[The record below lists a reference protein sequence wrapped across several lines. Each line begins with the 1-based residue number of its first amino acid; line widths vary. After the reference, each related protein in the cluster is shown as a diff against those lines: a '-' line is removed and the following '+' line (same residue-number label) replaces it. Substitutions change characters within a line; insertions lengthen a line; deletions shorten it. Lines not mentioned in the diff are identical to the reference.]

1 MEEARQDRLLEIED
15 LRTHF
20 LLDEGVLQAV
30 DGVSLT
36 IDRHETVGII
46 GESGCG
52 KSVMAQSVLRI
63 VPPPGKLVGGRI
75 LLHTDEAA
83 PVDIAALDPFGEEIR
98 QIRGGVISMV
108 FQEPMTS
115 LSPVHTIGDQVAEM
129 ILQHTKAS
137 KQEAADRTLELLR
150 MVGIPDPAGRMR
162 SYPHELSG
170 GLRQRVVT
178 AMALACNPSLLI
190 ADEPTT
196 ALDVTV
202 QAQIL
207 ELMKS
212 LQRQFGMAI
221 MFITHDL
228 GTIAGMADKVAVM
241 YLGRIVEYA
250 PVKRIFS
257 NPLHPY
263 TVGLLN
269 SVPKLGSGSRER
281 LESIEGT
288 VPLPMG
294 MPPQC
299 GFLSRCERA
308 IAGQCDGRVPPLIEV
323 EEDHLVRCVLYEE
336 DRKAAV

>member
-1 MEEARQDRLLEIED
+1 
-15 LRTHF
+15 
-20 LLDEGVLQAV
+20 
-30 DGVSLT
+30 
-36 IDRHETVGII
+36 
-46 GESGCG
+46 
-52 KSVMAQSVLRI
+52 
-63 VPPPGKLVGGRI
+63 
-75 LLHTDEAA
+75 
-83 PVDIAALDPFGEEIR
+83 
-98 QIRGGVISMV
+98 
-108 FQEPMTS
+108 
-115 LSPVHTIGDQVAEM
+115 
-129 ILQHTKAS
+129 
-137 KQEAADRTLELLR
+137 
-150 MVGIPDPAGRMR
+150 MVGIPDPGGRLR

-170 GLRQRVVT
+170 GLRQRVVI

-212 LQRQFGMAI
+212 LQQQFGMAI

-250 PVKRIFS
+250 PMKRIFG

-269 SVPKLGSGSRER
+269 SVPKLGSGSKGR

-288 VPLPMG
+288 VPLPMD

-299 GFLSRCERA
+299 GFVTRCDVA
-308 IAGQCDGRVPPLIEV
+308 IAGVCDGRVPPLIEV
-323 EEDHLVRCVLYEE
+323 EEDHLGRCVLHEE
-336 DRKAAV
+336 DRKATV

>member
-1 MEEARQDRLLEIED
+1 MDETRSDRLLEIED

-20 LLDEGVLQAV
+20 FLEEGVLQAV

-36 IDRHETVGII
+36 IDRHQTVGII

-63 VPPPGKLVGGRI
+63 VPSPGKLVSGRI
-75 LLHTDEAA
+75 LLHGESPA
-83 PVDIAALDPFGEEIR
+83 PVDIAAMDPFGEEIR
-98 QIRGGVISMV
+98 QIRGAVVSMV

-115 LSPVHTIGDQVAEM
+115 LSPVHGIGDQVAEM
-129 ILQHTKAS
+129 ILEHTTVT
-137 KQEAADRTLELLR
+137 KQEARERTIELLDT
-150 MVGIPDPAGRMR
+150 VGIPDPAGRMS

-170 GLRQRVVT
+170 GLRQRVVI

-212 LQRQFGMAI
+212 LQQQFGMAI

-228 GTIAGMADKVAVM
+228 GIIAGMADEVAVM
-241 YLGRIVEYA
+241 YLGRIVERA
-250 PVKRIFS
+250 PVKQIFN

-263 TVGLLN
+263 TIALLN
-269 SVPKLGSGSRER
+269 SVPRLGSGRSGR

-288 VPLPMG
+288 VPLPMD
-294 MPPQC
+294 MSPQC
-299 GFLSRCERA
+299 GFFSRCGRA
-308 IAGQCDGRVPPLIEV
+308 IAGQCDAAVPPLIEI
-323 EEDHLVRCVLYEE
+323 EAGHWVRCVLY
-336 DRKAAV
+336 DGPKQVRS

>member
-1 MEEARQDRLLEIED
+1 METRQDRLLEIED

-20 LLDEGVLQAV
+20 ILEEGVLQAV

-36 IDRHETVGII
+36 IDRHQTVGII

-63 VPPPGKLVGGRI
+63 VPPPGELVGGRI
-75 LLHTDEAA
+75 LLHGENAA
-83 PVDIAALDPFGEEIR
+83 PVDIASLDPFGEQIR
-98 QIRGGVISMV
+98 QIRGGVVSMV

-115 LSPVHTIGDQVAEM
+115 LSPVHGIGDQVAEM
-129 ILQHTKAS
+129 ILQHTTVS
-137 KQEAADRTLELLR
+137 RQEADERTIGLLN
-150 MVGIPDPAGRMR
+150 MVGIPDPAGRMK

-170 GLRQRVVT
+170 GLRQRVVI
-178 AMALACNPSLLI
+178 AIALACNPSLLI

-212 LQRQFGMAI
+212 LQQQFGMAI

-228 GTIAGMADKVAVM
+228 GTIAGMADEVAVM
-241 YLGRIVEYA
+241 YLGRIVERA

-269 SVPKLGSGSRER
+269 SVPRLGSGKSGR
-281 LESIEGT
+281 LQSIEGT
-288 VPLPMG
+288 VPLPMD

-299 GFLSRCERA
+299 GFLSRCDRA
-308 IAGQCDGRVPPLIEV
+308 IAGKCDGNVPPLVQV
-323 EEDHLVRCVLYEE
+323 EEDHFVRCVLY
-336 DRKAAV
+336 DDTQVVAS